1 MRAKSGAWQAASG
14 RSVDTS
20 PNAPIKYSPRYRVA
34 LASGEF
40 EVQIVTIV
48 KLIIITIAVILT
60 ILFFGRFL
68 F

>member
-1 MRAKSGAWQAASG
+1 VRQAISA
-14 RSVDTS
+14 RHVDTS
-20 PNAPIKYSPRYRVA
+20 RNAPIKYSPRYSVA

-40 EVQIVTIV
+40 EVQIVSLV
-48 KLIIITIAVILT
+48 KIIIITIAVILT